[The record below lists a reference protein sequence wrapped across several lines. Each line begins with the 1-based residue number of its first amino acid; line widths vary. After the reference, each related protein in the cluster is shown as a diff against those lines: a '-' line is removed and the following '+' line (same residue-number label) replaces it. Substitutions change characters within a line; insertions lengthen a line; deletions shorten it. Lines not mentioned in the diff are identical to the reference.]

1 MKKIYLTLLVFCIS
15 SLVFA
20 QSPQLMFYGYVE
32 HGQLEEEDAGKKK
45 KAKAPPKLKDVN
57 VFVYAGDS
65 VIQSLKARE
74 TGFYATLLPKGNV
87 YHVVFEKEGFFC
99 KSFEI
104 DCRDIEFPSDDAA
117 IKCMTDVSLFPKV
130 EDSDLLNLC
139 KVPYAKA
146 QFDKSTGNISWDMAY
161 TDRIKQKF
169 VALAQPYYTATSK

>member
-1 MKKIYLTLLVFCIS
+1 
-15 SLVFA
+15 
-20 QSPQLMFYGYVE
+20 MFYGYVE
-32 HGQLEEEDAGKKK
+32 QGQFEEEDAGKKK
-45 KAKAPPKLKDVN
+45 KAKVPPKLKEVN

-65 VIQSLKARE
+65 VIQSNKVRE
-74 TGFYATLLPKGNV
+74 TGFYAALLPKGEV
-87 YHVVFEKEGFFC
+87 YHVVFEKEGYFC

-104 DCRDIEFPSDDAA
+104 DCRDIDYPNDDAA
-117 IKCMTDVSLFPKV
+117 IKCMTDVTLFPIV

-169 VALAQPYYTATSK
+169 IALAQPYYTATSK

>member
-1 MKKIYLTLLVFCIS
+1 MKKIYLTLLVVCIS

-20 QSPQLMFYGYVE
+20 QSPQLMFYGYIE

-45 KAKAPPKLKDVN
+45 KAKAPSKLKEVN

-65 VIQSLKARE
+65 IIQSLKARE
-74 TGFYATLLPKGNV
+74 TGFYAALLPKGNV

-169 VALAQPYYTATSK
+169 IALAQPYYTATSK